1 MPHRKTAGCQN
12 EEQIWKSRR
21 IFQKRENVSKAR
33 GGFERKVGGL
43 NSKKVSKAR
52 RYRRHG
58 GIEGQKEISTAIRRS
73 RKREDILK
81 KWSGEERLE
90 ISKTNKTSI

>member
-1 MPHRKTAGCQN
+1 MSRRKTAGFPG
-12 EEQIWKSRR
+12 EKKIWKSTR
-21 IFQKRENVSKAR
+21 I
-33 GGFERKVGGL
+33 L
-43 NSKKVSKAR
+43 
-52 RYRRHG
+52 
-58 GIEGQKEISTAIRRS
+58 KEISTAIRRS